1 MNFLLKP
8 SRCGLALVLVLP
20 AASFA
25 AKSTPDIMPPL
36 KRQITVKLGEG
47 FAHRPPPPPV
57 PADLLSPF
65 NPVDF
70 EKADPTE
77 TPASLPGGGRPAVT
91 PPPTGGGG
99 TPAPAVVPVSD
110 RSILEAVA
118 AKIPVTGMIV
128 GRDGKPILTG
138 TGGKKFY
145 VGSTFTVTDGAQD
158 YDLEVVAIDRT
169 TFTLRYRGEE
179 ITRNIRPTK

>member
-1 MNFLLKP
+1 MNSTFLP
-8 SRCGLALVLVLP
+8 FRGLLFVLMLP
-20 AASFA
+20 AFSFA
-25 AKSTPDIMPPL
+25 AKSTPDLVSPS
-36 KRQITVKLGEG
+36 KRQMTVKLADG
-47 FAHRPPPPPV
+47 FVHRASPPAVNTELP
-57 PADLLSPF
+57 SPF
-65 NPVDF
+65 NPPDF
-70 EKADPTE
+70 EKADPAQ
-77 TPASLPGGGRPAVT
+77 TPPNMASGGRATITSPSGIAS
-91 PPPTGGGG
+91 
-99 TPAPAVVPVSD
+99 APAKNVAPASD

-118 AKIPVTGMIV
+118 AKIPVTGTIV

-158 YDLEVVAIDRT
+158 YELEVVAIDRT